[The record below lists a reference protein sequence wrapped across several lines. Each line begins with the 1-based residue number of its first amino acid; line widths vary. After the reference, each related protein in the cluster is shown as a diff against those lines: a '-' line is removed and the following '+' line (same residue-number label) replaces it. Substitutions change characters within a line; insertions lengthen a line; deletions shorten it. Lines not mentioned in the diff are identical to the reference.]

1 MTLSHRAEA
10 AAPDEARGLLDALF
24 EASDQT
30 LRWPIDRIE
39 QWNALLD
46 INTPEAHLAA
56 AMMLVPEGCVWSVQT
71 DFGLPG
77 RARLWG
83 SVLPGQIQDCGWSAD
98 GATPAL
104 ALIAAIARS
113 QGQ

>member
-56 AMMLVPEGCVWSVQT
+56 AMMLRQEGSLWAVGSMEEGPFARYLW
-71 DFGLPG
+71 PG
-77 RARLWG
+77 SNG
-83 SVLPGQIQDCGWSAD
+83 SYVGNYAEAKA
-98 GATPAL
+98 ATPAL
-104 ALIAAIARS
+104 ALLSAIAKGN
-113 QGQ
+113 GQ